1 MEQVDISR
9 TMKCAHQKWGIEA
22 KRLPNINQNRQRK
35 KKNNNKETELNVSE
49 CVFA

>member
-22 KRLPNINQNRQRK
+22 KRLPNINQIRQRK
-35 KKNNNKETELNVSE
+35 KTEKQQQTNRTK
-49 CVFA
+49 CK

>member
-9 TMKCAHQKWGIEA
+9 TMKCAHQKWEIEA

-35 KKNNNKETELNVSE
+35 KKKQQQTNRTK
-49 CVFA
+49 CK